1 MCALSIALGNGA
13 TSGQGEADSPNP
25 IERMPEAA
33 EVSFAV
39 VLNADVD
46 AQAAANVNKVTIAAL

>member
-1 MCALSIALGNGA
+1 
-13 TSGQGEADSPNP
+13 
-25 IERMPEAA
+25 MPEAA

>member
-1 MCALSIALGNGA
+1 MCALSIALGNGS
-13 TSGQGEADSPNP
+13 TSGQGEADSPNQ
-25 IERMPEAA
+25 IEPVSEAA

-46 AQAAANVNKVTIAAL
+46 AQAAPNVNKVTIAAL

>member
-1 MCALSIALGNGA
+1 MCALSIALANGSA
-13 TSGQGEADSPNP
+13 SGQSKADSPNK
-25 IERMPEAA
+25 IERMSEAA

-46 AQAAANVNKVTIAAL
+46 AQAAANVNKATIAAL